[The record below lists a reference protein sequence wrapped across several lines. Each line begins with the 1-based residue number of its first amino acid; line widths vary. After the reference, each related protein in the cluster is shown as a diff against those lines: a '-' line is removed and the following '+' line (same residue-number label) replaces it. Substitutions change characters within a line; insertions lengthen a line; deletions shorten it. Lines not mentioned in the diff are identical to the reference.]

1 MKNLLFFILII
12 MNLCSCVGDKK
23 ESLKL
28 ITVNGILIDTTRKIN
43 YSNYLIT
50 ASFVFDNKLK
60 NIANAVVNNKG
71 EFKIEYYIENDY
83 VGNNLRLTFSPTVPR
98 SYKFDFLPYG
108 TNWTKTFYL
117 SDSAKIVF
125 KNKYNFNNADTITL
139 FTNPRT
145 YSFIVS
151 KNNNYIGEVRVVN
164 VNGNMIHKINSMP
177 NQSIYINPTG
187 DPIVDTITLDINP

>member
-1 MKNLLFFILII
+1 M
-12 MNLCSCVGDKK
+12 
-23 ESLKL
+23 
-28 ITVNGILIDTTRKIN
+28 
-43 YSNYLIT
+43 
-50 ASFVFDNKLK
+50 
-60 NIANAVVNNKG
+60 
-71 EFKIEYYIENDY
+71 
-83 VGNNLRLTFSPTVPR
+83 
-98 SYKFDFLPYG
+98 
-108 TNWTKTFYL
+108 
-117 SDSAKIVF
+117 
-125 KNKYNFNNADTITL
+125 